1 VAFYIKA
8 LRGFFL
14 FQGLEM
20 LLKRADVQKPT
31 LPQEVVPVPE
41 LGGDVIVRGLGLAA
55 RLRMA
60 DMFKSMGPE
69 KSWGHMAVLLE
80 PSVLDA
86 DGEPLFSVVEWEAFG
101 VEHDAKFWELWNT
114 AWRLSDLDG
123 KEAAKNSTAPTS
135 E

>member
-1 VAFYIKA
+1 
-8 LRGFFL
+8 
-14 FQGLEM
+14 M

-55 RLRMA
+55 RMRMHDA
-60 DMFKSMGPE
+60 FKGMGSE

-80 PSVLDA
+80 PSVLA
-86 DGEPLFSVVEWEAFG
+86 DDDEPLFSASEWEAFG
-101 VEHDAKFWELWNT
+101 VAHGPKFWELWDI

-123 KEAAKNSTAPTS
+123 KEAAKNLKAPTS